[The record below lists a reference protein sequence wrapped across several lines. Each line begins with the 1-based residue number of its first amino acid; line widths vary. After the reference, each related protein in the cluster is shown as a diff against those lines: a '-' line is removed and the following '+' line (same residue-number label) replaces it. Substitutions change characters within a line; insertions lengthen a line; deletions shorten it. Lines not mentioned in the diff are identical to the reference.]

1 MQKIL
6 IVDDDRATRTALRT
20 RFSSSNYETLEAAS
34 GQAAIDQFNS
44 NKPNIILLDASMPDM
59 SGFEVCR
66 QMRAS
71 DPERRTK
78 IFFLSGADTPSVEYV
93 ERCVGVSDAD
103 GYFRKPYDIG
113 ELMATV
119 GGADA

>member
-1 MQKIL
+1 
-6 IVDDDRATRTALRT
+6 
-20 RFSSSNYETLEAAS
+20 
-34 GQAAIDQFNS
+34 
-44 NKPNIILLDASMPDM
+44 MPDM